1 MDLIEWQTPD
11 ANVTQQIREG
21 ILNNQRMENLK
32 DEGLPVV
39 TWIAPEDVDRLGLK

>member
-11 ANVTQQIREG
+11 QYTVKTIRDG
-21 ILNNQRMENLK
+21 IEDNKRRENLK

-39 TWIAPEDVDRLGLK
+39 TWIAPEDADRLGLK